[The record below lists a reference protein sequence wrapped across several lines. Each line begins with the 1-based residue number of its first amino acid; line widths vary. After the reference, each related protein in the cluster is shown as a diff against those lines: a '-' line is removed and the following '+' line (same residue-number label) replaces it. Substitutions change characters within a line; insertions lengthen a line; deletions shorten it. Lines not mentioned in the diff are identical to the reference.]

1 MDASPREQPRGARV
15 SAAPIPPQ
23 VLNTEDTEHA
33 LSQTQHRQ
41 QHTRSCHVLPK
52 PTIQNLKQ
60 RPSRLSPVPRAA
72 ARAWAARRRRCDSPK
87 RTKKSNSNS
96 SSKKKNTDHF
106 LPSPTLSSFGKPV
119 NFGGGD
125 PATRARKQRRRQRR
139 RQRPGTGRGP
149 AGTGEGSSTG
159 PPRREE
165 RRTASNGM
173 DGQESAPRSSA

>member
-1 MDASPREQPRGARV
+1 MENVMHVEPTGRQTRDDATQPHIFPTPATLRSNSAARSGQQRKGKRISRQTRATLARMDASPREQPRGARV

-87 RTKKSNSNS
+87 RTK
-96 SSKKKNTDHF
+96 TI
-106 LPSPTLSSFGKPV
+106 
-119 NFGGGD
+119 
-125 PATRARKQRRRQRR
+125 QQ
-139 RQRPGTGRGP
+139 Q
-149 AGTGEGSSTG
+149 
-159 PPRREE
+159 
-165 RRTASNGM
+165 
-173 DGQESAPRSSA
+173 QQ